1 MAFGNEFPSSA
12 VLRKDRHDLAQSR
25 EPDLGLKFA
34 EQEIKSASPAV
45 RLQADNRRTIFLL
58 LDGANDQSKFDEF
71 GLAVHTIY
79 QEKLSGEAK
88 PLVPYKQFYCI
99 SYQSLGNRAYLVQ
112 LVVFVVAS
120 RLTTMAKA
128 RKQEPM

>member
-1 MAFGNEFPSSA
+1 MSEKVLEICNEFPSSA

-88 PLVPYKQFYCI
+88 PLSGGRRETHGKAA
-99 SYQSLGNRAYLVQ
+99 GNVT
-112 LVVFVVAS
+112 V
-120 RLTTMAKA
+120 
-128 RKQEPM
+128 